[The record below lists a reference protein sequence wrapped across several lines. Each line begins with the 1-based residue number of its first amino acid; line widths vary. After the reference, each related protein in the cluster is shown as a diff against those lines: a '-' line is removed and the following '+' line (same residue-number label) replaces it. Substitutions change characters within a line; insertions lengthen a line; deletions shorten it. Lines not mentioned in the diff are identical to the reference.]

1 MNANVGLSVCLSVC
15 LSVGL
20 SVAKYIA
27 KLKILKIHSIFKLE
41 APDFAW

>member
-1 MNANVGLSVCLSVC
+1 MNANVGLSACLSVI
-15 LSVGL
+15 L

-27 KLKILKIHSIFKLE
+27 KLKILKIHLIFKLE